1 MKNFDVFLSYNW
13 GVKPQ
18 VTALYRELTG
28 KQGLKVWMDDFELGQ
43 ERLADELSGAIYHS
57 KVFMCCITKK
67 YCESENCKDELD
79 YAKNISRS
87 EIKDGGLYMPLLIRR
102 NDFWRV
108 GGYPEGNL
116 TIDSDIFEPKIA
128 IKGDPC
134 ISGDEV
140 LMRKLAS
147 VGIKHQTDFNSIVY
161 HFQAGEMDSQ
171 NEDKISNIFLRPP
184 KA

>member
-79 YAKNISRS
+79 YAKNIKKPIIVLMFERH
-87 EIKDGGLYMPLLIRR
+87 EMGELGGVGFIIGPKVRFNCYKNLEMFNNLS
-102 NDFWRV
+102 NDDTFKSIM
-108 GGYPEGNL
+108 E
-116 TIDSDIFEPKIA
+116 A
-128 IKGDPC
+128 IKHDLNNQQPS
-134 ISGDEV
+134 IQPNFS
-140 LMRKLAS
+140 RKVTNYTLDLEL
-147 VGIKHQTDFNSIVY
+147 KL
-161 HFQAGEMDSQ
+161 
-171 NEDKISNIFLRPP
+171 KI
-184 KA
+184 